1 MAKTL
6 TVEEALERAQRVQED
21 RIATI
26 RNAVEAQQNVLD
38 VRTDI
43 DTRRAE
49 FEKQATEDLKRAEL
63 ADVRAYNA
71 ALAAG
76 WTEAELKK
84 IGLDEPE
91 KKQRVRKRAAKKPA
105 ATTQPARPCT
115 HSTTEPAPAAHADLT
130 SV

>member
-26 RNAVEAQQNVLD
+26 RDAVEAQQNVTV
-38 VRTDI
+38 VRADI
-43 DTRRAE
+43 DARRAE
-49 FEKQATEDLKRAEL
+49 FEKQAAEDLKRAE
-63 ADVRAYNA
+63 ASDVRAYNA

-91 KKQRVRKRAAKKPA
+91 KKQRVRRRAAKKPA
-105 ATTQPARPCT
+105 TTTRPSS
-115 HSTTEPAPAAHADLT
+115 HQQTEPTQAAHAEQA

>member
-26 RNAVEAQQNVLD
+26 RDAVEAQQNVTL
-38 VRTDI
+38 VRADI
-43 DTRRAE
+43 EARRAE
-49 FEKQATEDLKRAEL
+49 FEKQAAEDLKRAE
-63 ADVRAYNA
+63 ASDVRAYNA

-76 WTEAELKK
+76 WTETELKK

-91 KKQRVRKRAAKKPA
+91 KKQRVRRRAAKKPA
-105 ATTQPARPCT
+105 APTRP
-115 HSTTEPAPAAHADLT
+115 SSQQQTEPAQAAHAELA